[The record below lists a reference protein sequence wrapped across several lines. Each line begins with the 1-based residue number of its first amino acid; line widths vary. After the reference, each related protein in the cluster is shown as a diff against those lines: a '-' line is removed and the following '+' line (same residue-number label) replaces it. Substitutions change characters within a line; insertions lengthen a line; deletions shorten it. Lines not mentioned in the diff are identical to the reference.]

1 MGPLRIAGIAAG
13 ALVVWLAVA
22 GQISGQ
28 HLRLPIEGVV
38 AGATVSQPFG
48 CTALELEPFDP
59 FCPGRHI
66 HTGIDLAAPTGT
78 AIHSA
83 TDGTARI
90 GVDPNGA
97 GNYVVVEVDSHA
109 RVFYCHLSEFRVRP
123 GESVSPGQVIGLV
136 GATGLAT
143 GPHVHWGFNWFDVR
157 LDPALL
163 PKAHAAE

>member
-1 MGPLRIAGIAAG
+1 MAPLRIAGIAAG
-13 ALVVWLAVA
+13 GLVVWLVVAGHVA
-22 GQISGQ
+22 GQ
-28 HLRLPIEGVV
+28 HTRLSVEGVV
-38 AGATVSQPFG
+38 VGAEVSQPFG
-48 CTALELEPFDP
+48 CTSLELEPFDP

-78 AIHSA
+78 EVRSA
-83 TDGTARI
+83 TAGTARV

-109 RVFYCHLSEFRVRP
+109 RLFYCHLSEFRVRS

-143 GPHVHWGFNWFDVR
+143 GPHVHFEVQVDGTSV
-157 LDPALL
+157 DPVAWL
-163 PKAHAAE
+163 AS